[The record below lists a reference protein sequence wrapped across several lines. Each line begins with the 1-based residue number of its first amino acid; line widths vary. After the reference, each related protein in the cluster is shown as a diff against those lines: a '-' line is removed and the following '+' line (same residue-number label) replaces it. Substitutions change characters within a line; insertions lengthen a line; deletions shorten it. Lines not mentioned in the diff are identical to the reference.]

1 MQIAEHHRKL
11 LKWSGFGMGGAVAVH
26 EDRGILPGR
35 QTGPQGR
42 ERGQG
47 KTDVTHVS
55 GTYAER

>member
-26 EDRGILPGR
+26 EDRAILASR

-42 ERGQG
+42 ERCQE
-47 KTDVTHVS
+47 KTHVTHVS